1 MKKIIIYILFLY
13 SLNSL
18 FASNLN
24 FTQEEKE
31 YIKNSPDITIG
42 TMNSFTPFSFTKDGK
57 IVGFT
62 QDLIDILAQKSGLKF
77 KIVSGS
83 WPEIYDLFYNKQI
96 DMISEVSYR
105 QERLPFTLFSSP
117 YYVIPIGVF
126 TRKDFGNY
134 NGIESLRNKKVGV
147 VKNTFIIDILQ
158 KENIDVVEFDDSDE
172 RFLAL
177 DEKKIDAIIT
187 NILSIYKLEDLVL
200 PKLKL
205 AGRFVHSD
213 AKSEDLRFGIQKEN
227 PILDSI
233 INKTLDSIPYS
244 TMSNLKRDWIFNL
257 NKSNISLTKE
267 EKKCIDK
274 NRVSVGIEPAKPY
287 IYYDSKKSSNN
298 GLYYDIL
305 QKVLE
310 KTGLKVDY
318 VHSSWAKLLDE
329 FKNEKIDLLPATFYS
344 KEREKFGLFSYEFYK
359 VREYIYVSNKNEKIG
374 NFKDLEGKKVAIT
387 KGYATIDKIRT
398 KFPKIDI
405 IKTSGLGE
413 STSKVLNGEVD
424 ALVDYHLVV
433 ENYIRDNSIVGL
445 KDIAQN
451 DLKAVS
457 IHFLSN
463 KRKPTLQRILQKG
476 LDSISR
482 EEMNNILLKWVREPY
497 NSDKENQSLLSD
509 NEKEFIIKHQKIRF
523 GVASN
528 RPPFEFI
535 QNGKASG
542 IAVEYIKKSA
552 KNVGLAVEFINSK
565 MPMANA
571 YNTIETSRDKFDT
584 ILFSVKNND
593 RAEKFS
599 YGTAYLSY
607 PMMII
612 KHKDSPYIGSMKD
625 LSGKKVAIEKNYLT
639 NKWIK
644 RDYPE
649 IKIINYNNTKDALT
663 NLDNNKVDAYVGNLA
678 VANYLSVF
686 GDLNNLKVAAPS
698 GYGNIEFSFIA
709 PKEWPELAS
718 ILSKGFNQ
726 ITPIEHTG
734 IQQRWFSL
742 QTVDRVNY
750 SLIWKVVAVAA
761 FIILWIL
768 WWNRKIATEKDR
780 TKDALNQLQDAQ
792 GKLEHKNIEVNDAKN
807 FLESVL
813 DESPDLIIIKD
824 YEGKFLLV
832 NKAVAKLY
840 HTTVDDMIGKYDS
853 DFKYA
858 KRMSDFFNKN
868 IKQIIDKNKTE
879 ISYEDFN
886 KTQHYITTKKPFTN
900 EKGEK
905 LILIIAHD
913 ISTIKKLENE
923 QLKQQQLLLNQSKI
937 AAMGEMLGNI
947 SHQWRQPL
955 SVITTQASS
964 IGLLLDVGKRISDEE
979 LLEYSSSIMQQAN
992 YLSKTIDDF
1001 RNFFTSD
1008 SSSKQ
1013 VYNLKDIFFKLDDLI
1028 KVTYANNFIKIINQ
1042 IDEDINIQLN
1052 ENILIQAFINIY
1064 NNSKDAFIEKNVST
1078 DDRYFFSSIKKD
1090 KDHVIVTFKD
1100 SAGGIDKDNIEKI
1113 FEPYFTTK
1121 HKSVGTGI
1129 GLYMSNQIITKHL
1142 KGEIR
1147 AINETYKYNDKNYT
1161 GAKFI
1166 ITLPL

>member
-13 SLNSL
+13 SLNSI
-18 FASNLN
+18 FASDLN

-31 YIKNSPDITIG
+31 YIKNSPNVTIG
-42 TMNSFTPFSFTKDGK
+42 TMNSFTPFSFKKDGEL
-57 IVGFT
+57 VGFT
-62 QDLIDILAQKSGLKF
+62 QELIDIISQKSGLKF
-77 KIVSGS
+77 KKMAAS
-83 WPEIYDLFYNKQI
+83 WPEIYDLFYNGKI
-96 DMISEVSYR
+96 DIISEVSYR
-105 QERLPFTLFSSP
+105 QDRLPFTLYSSP

-134 NGIESLRNKKVGV
+134 NGIKSLRNKKVGV
-147 VKNTFIIDILQ
+147 VKNTFIIDILR
-158 KENIDVVEFDDSDE
+158 KENIEIVEFDDSDE
-172 RFLAL
+172 RFFAL
-177 DEKKIDAIIT
+177 DEKKIDVIIT

-200 PKLKL
+200 PNLKL
-205 AGRFVHSD
+205 AGRFVHPDTS
-213 AKSEDLRFGIQKEN
+213 SEDLRFGIEKEN
-227 PILDSI
+227 PILASI

-244 TMSNLKRDWIFNL
+244 TLSDLKRSWILNL

-267 EKKCIDK
+267 EKKWIDK
-274 NRVSVGIEPAKPY
+274 NRISVGIEPAKPY
-287 IYYDSKKSSNN
+287 IYYDSKKNTNN
-298 GLYYDIL
+298 GLYNDIL
-305 QKVLE
+305 LKVLE
-310 KTGLKVDY
+310 KTGLKVEY

-344 KEREKFGLFSYEFYK
+344 KEREEFGLFSDEFYK
-359 VREYIYVSNKNEKIG
+359 VREYIYISNKNEKIR

-387 KGYATIDKIRT
+387 KGYATIDKIRK
-398 KFPKIDI
+398 KFPKIKI
-405 IKTSGLGE
+405 IETSGLGE

-451 DLKAVS
+451 DLSAVS
-457 IHFLSN
+457 VHFLSN
-463 KRKPTLQRILQKG
+463 KSKPTLQRILQKG
-476 LDSISR
+476 LDNISR
-482 EEMNNILLKWVREPY
+482 EEMNNILRKWVREPY
-497 NSDKENQSLLSD
+497 DNDTENQNLLTD

-523 GVASN
+523 AVVSN

-535 QNGKASG
+535 KDGKASG

-552 KNVGLAVEFINSK
+552 ENVGLDVEFINNN
-565 MPMANA
+565 MPMAKA
-571 YNTIETSRDKFDT
+571 YKTIETSRDKFDT
-584 ILFSVKNND
+584 ILFSVKNEQ
-593 RAEKFS
+593 RAKRFS
-599 YGTAYLSY
+599 YGSAFLSY

-612 KHKDSPYIGSMKD
+612 KHKDSAYIGSMKD
-625 LSGKKVAIEKNYLT
+625 LSGKTVAIEENFLT

-644 RDYPE
+644 RDYPK
-649 IKIINYNNTKDALT
+649 IKIVNFKDTKDALT
-663 NLDNNKVDAYVGNLA
+663 NLDEKKVDAYVGNLA

-686 GDLNNLKVAAPS
+686 GDLNNIKVAAPS

-726 ITPIEHTG
+726 ITPIEHTV

-742 QTVDRVNY
+742 QTIDRINY
-750 SLIWKVVAVAA
+750 SLIWKVVAVSI

-780 TKDALNQLQDAQ
+780 TKNALNQLQDAQ
-792 GKLEHKNIEVNDAKN
+792 HKLEHKNIEVNDAKN

-840 HTTVDDMIGKYDS
+840 RTTINNMIGKYDS
-853 DFKYA
+853 DFKHA
-858 KRMSDFFNKN
+858 KQMSDFFNKN
-868 IKQIIDKNKTE
+868 IKQIIDNNKTE
-879 ISYEDFN
+879 VSYEDFN
-886 KTQHYITTKKPFTN
+886 KTEHYITTKKPFTN

-913 ISTIKKLENE
+913 ISTIKKLEDE

-964 IGLLLDVGKRISDEE
+964 IGLLLDVGKKISDED

-1008 SSSKQ
+1008 SSTKH
-1013 VYNLKDIFFKLDDLI
+1013 VYNLKNIFFKLDDLI
-1028 KVTYANNFIKIINQ
+1028 KIPYSNNFIKTINQ
-1042 IDEDINIQLN
+1042 IDDDIKLELN

-1064 NNSKDAFIEKNVST
+1064 NNSKDAFIENNIST
-1078 DDRYFFSSIKKD
+1078 DDRYLFLRVTKD
-1090 KDHVIVTFKD
+1090 KEKVVITFKD
-1100 SAGGIDKDNIEKI
+1100 SAGGIEKGSMDKI
-1113 FEPYFTTK
+1113 FEPYYTTK

-1142 KGEIR
+1142 KGEIS
-1147 AINETYKYNDKNYT
+1147 ATNETYTYNDKTYT
-1161 GAKFI
+1161 GAKFT